1 MPLKLEM
8 KQGDRIIINGAVL
21 EAASPHTKI
30 VVHNQASILR
40 GKEILTEEQAAT
52 PATRVYYALQSAYLF
67 PEHAEEYLNQFW
79 MFVDQYA
86 EACPSASD
94 IVDEVKD
101 NAYEGKLYPALKA
114 SQKLILHQQGVL
126 LSRPFSCLT
135 LRQSA
140 VIQRCE
146 CGQHQN
152 NGREGFHQSPER
164 LNPHG
169 RSQDCGSCHVEQRY
183 ANSRNQTRST
193 GFSECDCNTN

>member
-126 LSRPFSCLT
+126 KDLER
-135 LRQSA
+135 A
-140 VIQRCE
+140 VE
-146 CGQHQN
+146 
-152 NGREGFHQSPER
+152 E
-164 LNPHG
+164 
-169 RSQDCGSCHVEQRY
+169 
-183 ANSRNQTRST
+183 
-193 GFSECDCNTN
+193 FSETGGGLDQVIEGVVDDVEPTPAS